1 MSNHRKQAIEYIR
14 GISMLGVVGIH
25 TGAYSLSNPEVNV
38 HLFALLEICT
48 RFSVPIFFF
57 VSAFG
62 LFYNQDL
69 TRPFDYGRF
78 LLSRSRG
85 VLIPYLIW
93 SVLYMVHYTW
103 ASGDANIWSAPLI
116 YEYFLFG
123 LASYQLYFLV
133 ILAWFYLLMPL
144 WRPLVRNISR
154 HPFRNLCLLLVLQIV
169 FNYYSCYTLALDSDN
184 YYINIALQYRLSYW
198 VLHYVFIFLS
208 GAVCAVK
215 FEAYEKFLKRRRDWL
230 LYGFAVTLAGMLA
243 HYYILL
249 YQAGYTP
256 EAAVNTVQQLSP
268 LGVLYTAATTLFLYS
283 VFSKAGPKT
292 SSLLGLLGKYSF
304 PIYLVHPFIM
314 YYLSDY
320 LVIHDHSLSVA
331 LPILFPLL
339 DYGRKMLTIE
349 LKFGGEA
356 SAGGHRQHTLFFIIK
371 ECLMLMEYTA
381 RKRMTDSVAD
391 IADECLKY
399 WQTCPETMHT
409 LKSFRKFCGLILLY
423 HAASRR
429 QKPSA
434 LHQQTCNLALFT
446 EREQE
451 RLKVFIGGIQYELL
465 SGTSRKV

>member
-1 MSNHRKQAIEYIR
+1 MSNQRKHAIEYIR

-69 TRPFDYGRF
+69 ARPFDYGRF

-85 VLIPYLIW
+85 VLLPYLIW
-93 SVLYMVHYTW
+93 SVLYMAHYTW

-133 ILAWFYLLMPL
+133 ILTWFYLLMPL
-144 WRPLVRNISR
+144 WRPIVKIVSR
-154 HPFRNLCLLLVLQIV
+154 HPVRNLCFLLALQIA
-169 FNYYSCYTLALDSDN
+169 FNYYSCYALTLNSDN
-184 YYINIALQYRLSYW
+184 YYINTALQYRLSYW
-198 VLHYVFIFLS
+198 VLHYVFIFLL

-215 FEAYEKFLKRRRDWL
+215 FEAYEKFLKYRRDWL
-230 LYGFAVTLAGMLA
+230 LYGFASTLAGMLA

-249 YQAGYTP
+249 YQTGYTP

-268 LGVLYTAATTLFLYS
+268 IGVLYTAATTLFLYS
-283 VFSKAGPKT
+283 AFSTAGAKT
-292 SSLLGLLGKYSF
+292 ARLLGLLGKYSF

-320 LVIHDHSLSVA
+320 LATQGLVMNAAVTIMFFTLTVVLSLAFGVFA
-331 LPILFPLL
+331 DRFTAVFPLIGNL
-339 DYGRKMLTIE
+339 FMGSKKKTIKM
-349 LKFGGEA
+349 
-356 SAGGHRQHTLFFIIK
+356 
-371 ECLMLMEYTA
+371 
-381 RKRMTDSVAD
+381 
-391 IADECLKY
+391 
-399 WQTCPETMHT
+399 
-409 LKSFRKFCGLILLY
+409 
-423 HAASRR
+423 
-429 QKPSA
+429 
-434 LHQQTCNLALFT
+434 
-446 EREQE
+446 
-451 RLKVFIGGIQYELL
+451 
-465 SGTSRKV
+465 GTQ

>member
-1 MSNHRKQAIEYIR
+1 MSNQRKHAIEYIR

-69 TRPFDYGRF
+69 AKPFDYGSF
-78 LLSRSRG
+78 LLRRSRG
-85 VLIPYLIW
+85 VVIPYLIW

-133 ILAWFYLLMPL
+133 ILTWFYLLMPL
-144 WRPLVRNISR
+144 WRPIVRIVSR
-154 HPFRNLCLLLVLQIV
+154 HPVRNLCFLLVVQIA
-169 FNYYSCYTLALDSDN
+169 FNYYSCYALTSNSDN
-184 YYINIALQYRLSYW
+184 YYITIALQYRLSYW
-198 VLHYVFIFLS
+198 VLHYIFIFLL

-215 FEAYEKFLKRRRDWL
+215 FEAFEKFLRHKKNWL
-230 LYGFAVTLAGMLA
+230 LYGFAITLAGMLA

-268 LGVLYTAATTLFLYS
+268 IGVLYTAAATLFLYS
-283 VFSKAGPKT
+283 AFSRAGAKT
-292 SSLLGLLGKYSF
+292 SSVLGLLGKYSF

-320 LVIHDHSLSVA
+320 LSTLELAMNVAVTIVFFTLTVVLSLSFGVLA
-331 LPILFPLL
+331 DRFTAIFPLL
-339 DYGRKMLTIE
+339 GNLIMGSKKKAIKM
-349 LKFGGEA
+349 
-356 SAGGHRQHTLFFIIK
+356 
-371 ECLMLMEYTA
+371 
-381 RKRMTDSVAD
+381 
-391 IADECLKY
+391 
-399 WQTCPETMHT
+399 
-409 LKSFRKFCGLILLY
+409 
-423 HAASRR
+423 
-429 QKPSA
+429 
-434 LHQQTCNLALFT
+434 
-446 EREQE
+446 
-451 RLKVFIGGIQYELL
+451 
-465 SGTSRKV
+465 GTQ